1 MFVLLVFSTNRVA
14 MVIKTDLC
22 AFSEA
27 RIYPGR
33 GTHFVRKDGQI
44 LIFATSK
51 SAALYHLRK
60 KPAKL
65 TWTHAWRRK
74 HRKGRAAGGA
84 KRRTRKLAKLQ
95 RAIVGAS
102 IEEIRAKQTMR
113 PAERKAAREA
123 EARAIKERRKA
134 AKAAARKAGG
144 AGGRRQQRAVGGKS
158 HAGKGR

>member
-1 MFVLLVFSTNRVA
+1 

-22 AFSEA
+22 AFSET

-33 GTHFVRKDGQI
+33 GTHFVRKDGQL
-44 LIFATSK
+44 LIFSSSK
-51 SAALYHLRK
+51 SAALYHGRK

-65 TWTHAWRRK
+65 TWTQAWRRK
-74 HRKGRAAGGA
+74 NRKGRAAGAG

-102 IEEIRAKQTMR
+102 IDEIRAKQTMK

-123 EARAIKERRKA
+123 DARAVRERRKA
-134 AKAAARKAGG
+134 AKAAAKKAGG
-144 AGGRRQQRAVGGKS
+144 AGGRRSAGKMKFGKAHS
-158 HAGKGR
+158 GKGR